1 MNTNTVRVGFSRAD
15 ITPLESVPLAGYGNT
30 ERRMSGAILSRLY
43 ATCLAF
49 SDGENKALLFTLDNA
64 GFSDLCDEVLRPA
77 ISAATGIPVGCIHLS
92 CSHTHSA
99 VDAEKVSIPTVVRYR
114 KQLEARLVLAAVE
127 ALQDL
132 SFTRI
137 FAGSYETTG
146 LNFVRQFIRE
156 DGTYCGS
163 NFGNLSTSPIVGY
176 ESEADRMLQLV
187 YFLREG
193 KKNVI
198 LANFQGHPH
207 RFGNGKDPTV
217 TADVAAFFRDELERR
232 TDCFVSY
239 VTGASGNENSSS
251 RIKEDMAAKHPCDH
265 GKLLADEAFS
275 TFRYMKEVSAE
286 GVSAISLELEMPL
299 NHTEDHMVP
308 QAEKIKAL
316 WLEHNDSRLCAVE
329 GAPYGI
335 NSPYHATAI
344 IRKAGLP
351 DSFTFTI
358 HALKVGGIGIAIVP
372 YEMYDINGLQI
383 KEASP
388 FDLTVI
394 ATCTNTMQGYVPSK
408 LAWEHGGYSC
418 DTTRFCPGSGEELAE
433 HYLKLLQHLYKG
445 E

>member
-1 MNTNTVRVGFSRAD
+1 MEKNAVRVGYSRAD
-15 ITPLESVPLAGYGNT
+15 ITPLESVPLGGYGNT

-49 SDGENKALLFTLDNA
+49 SDGENKALLISLDGA
-64 GFSDLCDEVLRPA
+64 GFGDLSDEVLRPA
-77 ISAATGIPVGCIHLS
+77 ISQATGIPVGSIHLT

-99 VDAEKVSIPTVVRYR
+99 VDTAKTSIPSIVRHC
-114 KQLEARLVLAAVE
+114 KQLEARLVLAAVD

-132 SFTRI
+132 AFTRI

-176 ESEADRMLQLV
+176 ESEPDRMLQLV
-187 YFLREG
+187 YFNREG
-193 KKNVI
+193 KKNII

-232 TDCFVSY
+232 TDCYVSY

-251 RIKEDMAAKHPCDH
+251 RIKEDMAAQHPCDH
-265 GKLLADEAFS
+265 GKLLADAAVS
-275 TFRYMKEVSAE
+275 TFRFMKEVSVE
-286 GVSAISLELEMPL
+286 GVGAVSLDLELPV

-308 QAEKIKAL
+308 EAEKIKAL

-344 IRKAGLP
+344 IRKASLP
-351 DSFTFTI
+351 ATFTFSI

-372 YEMYDINGLQI
+372 YEMYDINGVQI
-383 KEASP
+383 KEGSP
-388 FDLTVI
+388 FDMTII
-394 ATCTNTMQGYVPSK
+394 ATCSNTMQGYVPSK

-418 DTTRFCPGSGEELAE
+418 DTTRFCPGSGEEMAE
-433 HYLKLLQHLYKG
+433 RYLNLLKQLHD
-445 E
+445 

>member
-1 MNTNTVRVGFSRAD
+1 MNTNAVRVGFSRAD

-49 SDGENKALLFTLDNA
+49 SDGESKALLFTLDNA

-207 RFGNGKDPTV
+207 RLAGGKDPTV
-217 TADVAAFFRDELERR
+217 TADIVGFFRDELERR
-232 TDCFVSY
+232 TDCLVAY
-239 VTGASGNENSSS
+239 ATGGSGNQNSHS
-251 RIKEDMAAKHPCDH
+251 RIPEEMAAKRVSDH
-265 GKLLADEAFS
+265 AKILADYAVMV
-275 TFRYMKEVSAE
+275 FRRMKEVSAE
-286 GVSAISLELEMPL
+286 GVAATTMDLEMPV
-299 NHTEDHMVP
+299 NHSLDHMVE
-308 QAEKIKAL
+308 QAEEIRKIWAETSDNK
-316 WLEHNDSRLCAVE
+316 LCAE
-329 GAPYGI
+329 KGLPYGI

-344 IRKAGLP
+344 ISKAKQP
-351 DSFTFTI
+351 ATFSFSI
-358 HALKVGGIGIAIVP
+358 HALKVGGIGIAVAP
-372 YEMYDINGLQI
+372 YEMFDTSGMQI
-383 KEASP
+383 KEGTP
-388 FDLTVI
+388 FAKTFI
-394 ATCTNTMQGYVPSK
+394 FGY
-408 LAWEHGGYSC
+408 AN
-418 DTTRFCPGSGEELAE
+418 PGSFSYMPDEKAFDNVGYEGNSCRFVRGTAEQLVSEYLGLLEEM
-433 HYLKLLQHLYKG
+433 KK
-445 E
+445 